1 MHIVVSEFIDEAAL
15 NQIGSDATVD
25 YNPGLV
31 ENRPRLLDS
40 IHIAT
45 GLIVRN
51 RTQVDAEL
59 LAAAPH
65 LKVVGRLGVGLDN
78 IDLDACASRN
88 RCQHIACGRICY
100 HSQPDVTARCLSIA
114 PCHDCR

>member
-31 ENRPRLLDS
+31 ENRPRLLYS

-45 GLIVRN
+45 GLIVHN

-65 LKVVGRLGVGLDN
+65 LKVV
-78 IDLDACASRN
+78 
-88 RCQHIACGRICY
+88 
-100 HSQPDVTARCLSIA
+100 
-114 PCHDCR
+114 